1 MLMRRE
7 SNIRFISKIIACL
20 LFGILIDFSVF
31 AASES
36 YLSEDV
42 GGTIMPIGSGDSV
55 NVISARMRIVKE
67 RSGISRFTMSG
78 PGHNVRLNGMRD
90 VSYYAEL
97 GRKMRE
103 VQERVREHDIK
114 IGYKMLPTTNCGIKH
129 PFTKFTYSSGAV
141 REFTACPG
149 DENFRKDFAAKCA
162 ALAKE
167 ARPFIYLVDD
177 DFRYHAD
184 GCWCENHLHR
194 FSELT
199 GVEPT
204 RKAVLAAIYAKDEKG
219 IKNRTIW
226 HKMFVKDLI
235 LLAKAASDAVYAV
248 SPETR
253 MGICAPGRF
262 PERDTA
268 RIARALASGRH
279 RPVIRWWSSAYGY
292 DNPIEMSGMFFSA
305 QWAKENLPQ
314 EIECI
319 LEADPIPNSR
329 FYASASR
336 FAALI
341 STALAS
347 GYSAALFNALGDPKS
362 IAQGTADH
370 INLHSYNLKRFAA
383 IKKEA
388 EKGRLVGVQTFFDA
402 DSRVGGGSGDAK
414 KPFDPEAWYRSFN
427 RLGVPLTTAESPVK
441 LACGHHAF
449 RAMNDEAV
457 KKFLSGNVVLDGAA
471 AIALQERGFGNL
483 IGVKVLPRDKID
495 FNYELHTGFVDKYT
509 WLGTTFH
516 QNYGLDNG
524 PVARLELMEG
534 AKSVTVY
541 GKEKVYQPAT
551 SYYENELGGK
561 VAVTALHMAWCKS
574 PSFFCPWK
582 RDMLVKLF
590 RKMDCER
597 IIPARILDRG
607 NMMLFANDDDKRL
620 FLHSVNIACDPVD
633 YVKFEV
639 VAPYLG
645 GAVEIL
651 HHDGT
656 WQAADVKW
664 DGNILKVKLHDA
676 VNVYGFFDLRI
687 KKNTNEK

>member
-1 MLMRRE
+1 MVGVFKMAGYLVSAM
-7 SNIRFISKIIACL
+7 SLAFP
-20 LFGILIDFSVF
+20 ILVDAQPCIN
-31 AASES
+31 
-36 YLSEDV
+36 EDV
-42 GGTIMPIGSGDSV
+42 GGTVMPHGSGESV
-55 NVISARMRIVKE
+55 EVISARFRIVKE
-67 RSGISRFTMSG
+67 WSGILRFTMSG
-78 PGHNVRLNGMRD
+78 PGHNVRLTGMRD

-97 GRKMRE
+97 GRKIRA
-103 VQERVREHDIK
+103 VQDRVAKHGIK
-114 IGYKMLPTTNCGIKH
+114 VGYKMLPTTNCGIKH

-149 DENFRKDFAAKCA
+149 DENFRRDFAAKCA

-167 ARPFIYLVDD
+167 AKPFLYLVDD

-184 GCWCENHLHR
+184 GCWCERHLRR
-194 FSELT
+194 FSALS
-199 GVEPT
+199 GISPN
-204 RKAVLAAIYAKDEKG
+204 RKAVLTAIYAKDEKG
-219 IKNRTIW
+219 KKNRTLW
-226 HKMFVKDLI
+226 HKMHVNDLI

-268 RIARALASGRH
+268 RIARALAAGRH

-314 EIECI
+314 DIECI

-336 FAALI
+336 FSALI

-347 GYSAALFNALGDPKS
+347 GYSAALYNAMGDPKS
-362 IAQGTADH
+362 ISKGTADH
-370 INLHSYNLKRFAA
+370 IALHKRNLERFAA
-383 IKKEA
+383 VKREA
-388 EKGRLVGVQTFFDA
+388 AKGRLVGVQTFFDA
-402 DSRVGGGSGDAK
+402 DSRVGGGSGDGK
-414 KPFDPEAWYRSFN
+414 RPFDPEAWYRSFN
-427 RLGVPLTTAESPVK
+427 RLGIPLTTAEAPVK

-449 RAMNDEAV
+449 RTMDDEAV
-457 KKFLSGNVVLDGAA
+457 KKLLSGNVILDGAA
-471 AIALQERGFGNL
+471 AVALQERGFGHL
-483 IGVKVLPRDKID
+483 IGVKVSDRDKID

-509 WLGTTFH
+509 WTGTTFH

-524 PVARLELMEG
+524 PVARLELLKG

-541 GKEKVYQPAT
+541 GQGEKYQPAT

-582 RDMLVKLF
+582 RDMFVKLF
-590 RKMDCER
+590 RKMGGER
-597 IIPARILDRG
+597 IVPARILDRG
-607 NMMLFANDDDKRL
+607 NMMLFANDGDERL
-620 FLHSVNIACDPVD
+620 FLHAVNISCDPVD
-633 YVKFEV
+633 YVKFEI
-639 VAPYLG
+639 VAPYSG
-645 GAVEIL
+645 GKVEIL
-651 HHDGT
+651 GTDGT
-656 WQAADVKW
+656 WQKADVRWKG
-664 DGNILKVKLHDA
+664 DQLAVKLPDP

-687 KKNTNEK
+687 KPNGKVHKSNR